1 MTSDSTHGTYP
12 QPGGDTS
19 GDGRHP
25 ALEVWLADLYRI
37 DPPRS
42 LSRDVDQWAALAARS
57 PGIAMGP
64 VMLLQ
69 PRRMASWLTA
79 VAAALT
85 VIVVLATV
93 ATATGLVEW
102 GRYFQFGF
110 GTGRLADEDLGT
122 DLNLVQEVDGFTVTI
137 GRVYADP
144 YGVAMTVR
152 LTPPAGLPP
161 GHVDMRASA
170 IYDESG
176 RSLGGPG
183 AQDGDSDVLVREFY
197 NHQLLPGS
205 TSVRYRFEI
214 TDLRYAIP
222 PVVGDDGRV
231 VSRLEV
237 APGVPCQRE
246 PPSPGQPAGEAVD
259 QGFCYLIASQPLV
272 FEFEVPLGPGVSVA
286 PGEQVASD
294 GSVANVT
301 RVSAGRLGA
310 SVDIEGVGPV
320 ASVSIE
326 TGGQTFPLATY
337 GYACPYDA
345 TSRFNYITDQEIP
358 LDTGPWTV
366 RISASPEQIPANAG
380 DYAPGAGQCNQFT
393 PEGEWEF
400 TVDPTATTVG
410 GAEP

>member
-1 MTSDSTHGTYP
+1 MTSDRSHP
-12 QPGGDTS
+12 ESDADAS
-19 GDGRHP
+19 GVSRFS
-25 ALEVWLADLYRI
+25 ALEARLTDLYRSE
-37 DPPRS
+37 PPAS
-42 LSRDVDQWAALAARS
+42 LSRAVDRWAALAADS
-57 PGIAMGP
+57 AVLSTQPAM
-64 VMLLQ
+64 LR
-69 PRRMASWLTA
+69 PRRRTRSWFSA

-93 ATATGLVEW
+93 ATATGLVDW
-102 GRYFQFGF
+102 GRYFQYGSW
-110 GTGRLADEDLGT
+110 TGGLAGEDLGT
-122 DLNLVQEVDGFTVTI
+122 DFNLTQEVDGFTVTI
-137 GRVYADP
+137 GRVYADA
-144 YGVAMTVR
+144 YGVAMVVR
-152 LTPPAGLPP
+152 VTPPEGLPD
-161 GHVDMRASA
+161 GDVDLREATL
-170 IYDESG
+170 YDEDG
-176 RSLGGPG
+176 QFLGGPG
-183 AQDGDSDVLVREFY
+183 AQGGGEGDTRVQSFY
-197 NHQLLPGS
+197 NNPLPAGT
-205 TSVRYRFEI
+205 TSVQYRYEI
-214 TDLRYAIP
+214 TDLRYAVQ
-222 PVVGDDGRV
+222 PVFEDGTV
-231 VSRLEV
+231 VPLREV
-237 APGVPCQRE
+237 VPGVPCQRE
-246 PPSPGQPAGEAVD
+246 PPYRGQPAELPID
-259 QGFCYLIASQPLV
+259 ETRCYLIASQPLV

-301 RVSAGRLGA
+301 QVSAGRLGA
-310 SVDIEGVGPV
+310 SVDIEGVGPF

-358 LDTGPWTV
+358 LDTDPWTV